1 MNADDKWKDL
11 SNEELFREYKNTGD
25 SEVRNALV
33 LRYSYLVKNVALQ
46 LRGLYL
52 SFAQVDDIINEGI
65 ILLMTAVDKFDL
77 EKNVRFETY
86 IAKRLRGMI
95 VDLAR
100 REDWM
105 PRSMRKSLR
114 EIDDATG
121 DLFRELGRR
130 PTAEE
135 IANRVGLSE
144 TRYQKVLATNALSNV
159 VSLDKMLDERDKEPQ
174 ARNVSHADLM
184 VQPEHSIQEKEFYEV
199 LRQGI
204 EELRD
209 NEKMVLSLYYQKS
222 LQMKEIAAVMGV
234 SAARVSQI
242 HSHAIQKLRAHMTEY
257 INS

>member
-1 MNADDKWKDL
+1 MHNEDQWAELDNNA
-11 SNEELFREYKNTGD
+11 LFREYKRTGD
-25 SEVRNALV
+25 PEMKNTLV

-77 EKNVRFETY
+77 DKNVRFETY

-105 PRSMRKSLR
+105 PRSMRKNLR
-114 EIDDATG
+114 EIDDAAG
-121 DLFRELGRR
+121 ELFRELGRR
-130 PTAEE
+130 PTPEE
-135 IANRVGLSE
+135 VADRVGLTES
-144 TRYQKVLATNALSNV
+144 RYQKVLATNALSNV
-159 VSLDKMLDERDKEPQ
+159 ISLDKMMDERDKEPQ
-174 ARNVSHADLM
+174 ARSINHSENM
-184 VQPEHSIQEKEFYEV
+184 VQPEQNMQEREFYEV
-199 LRQGI
+199 LHQGI
-204 EELRD
+204 EQLRD

-222 LQMKEIAAVMGV
+222 LQMKEIATVMGV

-242 HSHAIQKLRAHMTEY
+242 HSHAIQKLRTHMTDY